1 MNDLHNIYL
10 TEYDG
15 NTTNF
20 MKVYKENPLIQDCRP
35 YNYSYCMIEEL
46 ERLGNTGNYYF
57 I

>member
-10 TEYDG
+10 TEYG
-15 NTTNF
+15 MNTDNF
-20 MKVYKENPLIQDCRP
+20 MNVYKENPLIQDCRP